1 LPGEAARGPGVDTPT
16 SRSPKTEAVPL
27 ARRARLLLELR
38 GLLPASLQKIWLP
51 SPALAVLQLRVPG
64 RTFLAVVDARLS
76 LAALVEERPTSTE
89 STPRSQATLR
99 SALEGGT
106 VTSARFEIDP
116 GSGRESDPAIRL
128 GIETAAGIRA
138 LVAEPHAGALLLL
151 AVGEGGERIVWAGS
165 GAGASRRP
173 GSTYPARIPVE
184 PSAEE
189 APAGAGDRELLRQ
202 AVAAEEA
209 AGVAARKR
217 DLEKRLR
224 ARAQKLRRTLA
235 AIEEDAARASGA
247 SEDRRKG
254 ELLAAHA
261 SSIPRGAREARVPD
275 WSDLD
280 SAGSPREALLKLD
293 PALSARENAER
304 WFKRAQRYAAAI
316 PRIAARRAEVSAAL
330 DASLALLERVAAIRD
345 AEDLRAIEAEAGT
358 APRQKA
364 PARPGRPQ
372 PRVAYRTFA
381 SASGA
386 RILVGRSARDN
397 DELLRSA
404 RGNDL
409 WLHARAVQGSHVV
422 VPDPG
427 PAPDPRTL
435 RDAALLAAH
444 FSGARGSEG
453 AEVAWTR
460 RKHVRKPKGAA
471 PGAVTF
477 SQDKTIRV
485 RLDEAVLRALL
496 ASEQAA
502 V

>member
-1 LPGEAARGPGVDTPT
+1 V
-16 SRSPKTEAVPL
+16 
-27 ARRARLLLELR
+27 
-38 GLLPASLQKIWLP
+38 
-51 SPALAVLQLRVPG
+51 
-64 RTFLAVVDARLS
+64 
-76 LAALVEERPTSTE
+76 LAALADERPTSIE

-106 VTSARFEIDP
+106 LTSARFETAST
-116 GSGRESDPAIRL
+116 GGRESDPAIRL
-128 GIETAAGIRA
+128 TVETESGIRA
-138 LVAEPHAGALLLL
+138 LIAEPHAGALLLL
-151 AVGEGGERIVWAGS
+151 APAEGGERIVWAGS
-165 GAGASRRP
+165 GAGAARRP
-173 GSTYPARIPVE
+173 GSTYPKAVAVE
-184 PSAEE
+184 PAAEDRQVE
-189 APAGAGDRELLRQ
+189 GADQELLRD

-209 AGVAARKR
+209 SGVAARKK

-224 ARAQKLRRTLA
+224 AKAQKLRRTLA
-235 AIEEDAARASGA
+235 AIEEDAARAGAASG
-247 SEDRRKG
+247 DRRKG

-261 SSIPRGAREARVPD
+261 SSVPRGAREARVPD
-275 WSDLD
+275 WADLD
-280 SAGSPREALLKLD
+280 PDGSPREVVLRLD

-304 WFKRAQRYAAAI
+304 WFKRAQRYAAAL

-330 DASLALLERVAAIRD
+330 EAAQALLERAGSIRD
-345 AEDLRAIEAEAGT
+345 AEGLRAVEAEGGA
-358 APRQKA
+358 APRQKR
-364 PARPGRPQ
+364 PSRPGRPQ
-372 PRVAYRTFA
+372 PRVPYRTFT

-409 WLHARAVQGSHVV
+409 WLHARGVQGSHVI

-427 PAPDPRTL
+427 GAPDPRTV

-444 FSGARGSEG
+444 FSSARGSEG

-471 PGAVTF
+471 AGAVTF
-477 SQDKTIRV
+477 TQDRTIRV
-485 RLDEAVLRALL
+485 RLDDAVLRALL
-496 ASEQAA
+496 ASEEAA